1 MTFSSRSGVGTEF
14 IVILTT
20 CLTSAALS
28 QTLIGNI
35 LSKSNFCAAHGGKST
50 GAKTTD
56 GKRRCAAAKTI
67 HGRETRAIRNA
78 RSEKLAELRQLE
90 TQMVE
95 MGILRGNRTPGRKP
109 KLQREKPH

>member
-1 MTFSSRSGVGTEF
+1 MRNKEV
-14 IVILTT
+14 
-20 CLTSAALS
+20 
-28 QTLIGNI
+28 
-35 LSKSNFCAAHGGKST
+35 CAAHGGKST